1 MASTVGTRLAFEKA
15 KEAINR
21 AGFSLGQAALSQSYL
36 RLEVG
41 LSTTITNY
49 QFPVLTNDVSSS
61 NTTSFNTEQRLN
73 LQDAFVCSSIGL
85 FFCKPSSTTATNF
98 QLVTYPNAR
107 IFSASNTASSLYNWY
122 NSSLSL
128 TVNNRQIVPAYDL
141 YRHYSVPQ
149 TQQQTAPYYAA
160 NTTDPFVDQQDGG
173 ESAFYPV
180 EPAWVLVGSKQNT
193 LQVQLNS
200 AMAAVETNS
209 RAVLILRGHLAQ
221 NVTPVR

>member
-15 KEAINR
+15 KQAINT
-21 AGFSLGQAALSQSYL
+21 AGFSLGQAVLSQSYL
-36 RLEVG
+36 RLEVA
-41 LSTTITNY
+41 LSTTITSY

-61 NTTSFNTEQRLN
+61 NTSSFNTEQRLN

-98 QLVTYPNAR
+98 QLFTYPNSQN
-107 IFSASNTASSLYNWY
+107 FTASNTASSLLNWY
-122 NSSLSL
+122 NSSLTL

-141 YRHYSVPQ
+141 YRHYSVPM
-149 TQQQTAPYYAA
+149 QQQVTAPYYSA
-160 NTTDPFVDQQDGG
+160 NTATFIDQQSGAD
-173 ESAFYPV
+173 SAFYPV
-180 EPAWVLVGSKQNT
+180 EPAWVLVGSKQNS
-193 LQVQLNS
+193 LQVQLPQ

>member
-21 AGFSLGQAALSQSYL
+21 AGFSLGQAVLSQSYL
-36 RLEVG
+36 RLEVA

-85 FFCKPSSTTATNF
+85 FFCKPSSSTATNF
-98 QLVTYPNAR
+98 QLVTYPNAQ
-107 IFSASNTASSLYNWY
+107 IFTAANTATSLYNWY

-160 NTTDPFVDQQDGG
+160 NTEAFKDQQDGG

-193 LQVQLNS
+193 LQVQLPQ
-200 AMAAVETNS
+200 AMTAVETNS
-209 RAVLILRGHLAQ
+209 RAVLVLRGHLAQ

>member
-15 KEAINR
+15 KQAINT
-21 AGFSLGQAALSQSYL
+21 AGFSLGQAVLSQSYL
-36 RLEVG
+36 RLEVS
-41 LSTTITNY
+41 LSTTITSY

-61 NTTSFNTEQRLN
+61 NTSSFNTEQRLN

-98 QLVTYPNAR
+98 QLFTYPNSQN
-107 IFSASNTASSLYNWY
+107 FTASNTASSLLNWY
-122 NSSLSL
+122 NSSLTL

-149 TQQQTAPYYAA
+149 QQQVTAPYYSA
-160 NTTDPFVDQQDGG
+160 NTATFLDQQSGAD
-173 ESAFYPV
+173 SAFYPV
-180 EPAWVLVGSKQNT
+180 EPAWVLVGSKQNS
-193 LQVQLNS
+193 LQVQLPQ
-200 AMAAVETNS
+200 AMAAIETNS

>member
-15 KEAINR
+15 KQAINT
-21 AGFSLGQAALSQSYL
+21 AGFSLGQAVLSQSYL
-36 RLEVG
+36 RLEVA
-41 LSTTITNY
+41 LSTTITSY

-61 NTTSFNTEQRLN
+61 NTSSFNTEQRLN

-98 QLVTYPNAR
+98 QLFTYPNSQNFTA
-107 IFSASNTASSLYNWY
+107 ANTASSLLNWY
-122 NSSLSL
+122 NSSLTL

-149 TQQQTAPYYAA
+149 QQQVTAPYYSA
-160 NTTDPFVDQQDGG
+160 NTATFIDQQSGAD
-173 ESAFYPV
+173 SAFYPV
-180 EPAWVLVGSKQNT
+180 EPAWVLVGSKQNS
-193 LQVQLNS
+193 LQVQLPQ

>member
-15 KEAINR
+15 KQAINT
-21 AGFSLGQAALSQSYL
+21 AGFSLGQAVLSQSYL
-36 RLEVG
+36 RLEVA
-41 LSTTITNY
+41 LSTTITSY

-98 QLVTYPNAR
+98 QLFTYPNSQN
-107 IFSASNTASSLYNWY
+107 FTASNTASSLLNWY
-122 NSSLSL
+122 NSSLTL

-141 YRHYSVPQ
+141 YRHYSVPM
-149 TQQQTAPYYAA
+149 QQQVTAPYYSA
-160 NTTDPFVDQQDGG
+160 NTATFLDQQSGAD
-173 ESAFYPV
+173 SAFYPV
-180 EPAWVLVGSKQNT
+180 EPAWVLVGSKQNS
-193 LQVQLNS
+193 LQVQLPQ